1 MQHTNQNETNFDEQF
16 MPRSRFQL
24 SILFRRIHQQTMISS
39 SLMLLE
45 LVFVFLLRNVPPEK
59 KLLTQ
64 NLKKEK
70 NNFEIEYIE

>member
-16 MPRSRFQL
+16 KPRSRFQL

-59 KLLTQ
+59 KTTHSKSEKR
-64 NLKKEK
+64 KKQLRDRVH
-70 NNFEIEYIE
+70 